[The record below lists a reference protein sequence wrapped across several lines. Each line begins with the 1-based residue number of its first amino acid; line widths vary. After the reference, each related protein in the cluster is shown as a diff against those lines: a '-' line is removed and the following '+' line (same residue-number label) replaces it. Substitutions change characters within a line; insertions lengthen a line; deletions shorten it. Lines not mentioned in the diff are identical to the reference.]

1 MYEQKQMELT
11 QRVRSGDDRAVTG
24 LYRQHHPAVPALA
37 RRLSPDPQAAEDLA
51 NEAFTRTLRTVRAG
65 SGGPSDG
72 WRPYLYAVARNTAEW
87 ARDND
92 RLVLVADYRDV
103 ERDLSTT
110 APELPDEPVVR
121 AFQSTPIRR

>member
-1 MYEQKQMELT
+1 MCEQKRMELT

-24 LYRQHHPAVPALA
+24 LA
-37 RRLSPDPQAAEDLA
+37 RRLFPDPQAAEDLA
-51 NEAFTRTLRTVRAG
+51 NEAFTRTLRTVHAG

-72 WRPYLYAVARNTAEW
+72 WRPYLYAVGRNTAAEW

-103 ERDLSTT
+103 EPDLSTT